1 MKQQAIILGIETS
14 CDETSVAII
23 NDNREILS
31 HLVFSQIDEHALY
44 GGVVPEIAARSHS
57 VHLQPLIQKAIID
70 SKINRKD
77 LSAIA
82 ATTGPGLI
90 GGVMIGMMA
99 AKGLAL
105 GLQIPFLGI
114 NHLEAH
120 ILTARLTHNVQFPF
134 LCLLVSGGH
143 TQIIIAEDLG
153 KYNIIASTK
162 DDAVGECFDKSAKMM
177 GLPFPGGPH
186 LEKIAVRCDDIARA
200 KQRFPFTI
208 PMIRSSEIAFSFSGL
223 KTAVRNY
230 VTTLNHDDTINEIDL
245 IDLCA
250 SFQDIIAETIF
261 YRLSQALDQ
270 FKILYDLS
278 NIPLVICGGVAANKT
293 IRSKLSKLSETYN
306 CELIAPPP
314 NLCTDNGAMIAWAG
328 MEYFKLQKESPLSLK
343 ALPRWPLDQLEQ
355 RWIITV

>member
-23 NDNREILS
+23 NDNRKILS

-57 VHLQPLIQKAIID
+57 AHLQPLIQKAIVD
-70 SKINRKD
+70 SKINRED

-120 ILTARLTHNVQFPF
+120 ILTARLTHDVQFPF

-153 KYNIIASTK
+153 QYKIIASTK

-186 LEKIAVRCDDIARA
+186 LETMALRCDNIARA
-200 KQRFPFTI
+200 LRRFPFTI
-208 PMIRSSEIAFSFSGL
+208 PMLRSSEIAFSFSGL

-230 VTTLNHDDTINEIDL
+230 ITTLNQNGTINEIDL

-250 SFQDIIAETIF
+250 SFQDIISTTLS
-261 YRLSQALDQ
+261 YRLSQALEQ
-270 FKILYDLS
+270 FKSQYNIEK
-278 NIPLVICGGVAANKT
+278 IPLVICGGVAANKT
-293 IRSKLSKLSETYN
+293 IRSKLLELSETYN
-306 CELIAPPP
+306 CELIAPPA

-328 MEYFKLQKESPLSLK
+328 MEYFNLQKESPLSLK

-355 RWIITV
+355 RWIINA